1 MAARAKNLSR
11 TFVWII
17 VGLLIIGLAG
27 FGATNLG
34 GNIRTIGKVGDQ
46 PITID
51 AYARELQREMQA
63 FEAQTGQAMTV
74 ARAREL
80 GLDRAVLARLV
91 QLAALDDETQRLG
104 ISSGDENL
112 QREIVQIPAFQGID
126 GKFDRETYRFALD
139 RANMK
144 ETEFE
149 EDLRA
154 ESARTLVQAAVTSG
168 VVMPPVLT
176 NLLIDFVGARR
187 SFTYATLSPDTLE
200 EPLAEPTEEELQAFY
215 DENPDMFRLA
225 ETRRITY
232 VALTPEQVIDSVEV
246 DDAAIQRLFEDRA
259 AEYQLPDRRLVER
272 LVYGNEEAASEAKA
286 QLEVG
291 GTTFE
296 TLVADRGL
304 DLADIDMGDVTTA
317 DLGAA
322 AEAVFAA
329 EEGEVVGPLQTD
341 LGPALFRING
351 ILAARDTPI
360 DDVRDEL
367 RDELAAEQAR
377 RQIEA
382 RAEPIEDMLAGG
394 ATLEDVAKETEMTLG
409 QLDWT
414 PDNGEG
420 IAAYAAFDD
429 TAAQVTESDF
439 PEIAF
444 LDDGGIFALRLDE
457 ILPERPQPFDDARE
471 AVATAW
477 TDAKTREALAA
488 RAEALSAEVTEAGD
502 FESTGLP
509 VNVENGLMRSAYI
522 DATPPNFMEQV
533 FQMEVGETRVIE
545 GETDVFLVRLDATDA
560 PEDSDDI
567 RRTREALSNQMD
579 QALAQALFAAFARDA
594 QLRAGARIDEQ
605 ALNAV
610 LAGFN

>member
-1 MAARAKNLSR
+1 MAARAKNLSK
-11 TFVWII
+11 TFVWVI
-17 VGLLIIGLAG
+17 VALLIVGLAG
-27 FGATNLG
+27 FGATNLS
-34 GNIRTIGKVGDQ
+34 GNVRTVGKVGDQ
-46 PITID
+46 QISID
-51 AYARELQREMQA
+51 DYARELQREMRA
-63 FEAQTGQAMTV
+63 FEAQTGQAMRMEQV
-74 ARAREL
+74 RAM
-80 GLDRAVLARLV
+80 GLDRAVLSRLV
-91 QLAALDDETQRLG
+91 QLAALDNETERLG
-104 ISSGDENL
+104 ISAGDENL
-112 QREIVQIPAFQGID
+112 QREIVKIPAFQGID

-139 RANMK
+139 RANLK

-154 ESARTLVQAAVTSG
+154 ESARTLVQSAVTSG
-168 VVMPPVLT
+168 THMPPVLA
-176 NLLIDFVGARR
+176 NLLVDYVGARR
-187 SFTYATLSPDTLE
+187 SFTYATLSPDALE
-200 EPLAEPTEEELQAFY
+200 EPLAEPTEDELRAFY
-215 DENPDMFRLA
+215 DDNAGQFRLP

-232 VALTPEQVIDSVEV
+232 ISLTPEQVLDSIEI
-246 DDAAIQRLFEDRA
+246 DDAAVQRLFEDRA

-272 LVYGNEEAASEAKA
+272 LVYGSEEAAANAKA

-304 DLADIDMGDVTTA
+304 DLSDIDMGDVTTA

-322 AEAVFAA
+322 AEPVFAA
-329 EEGEVVGPLQTD
+329 EEGEVVGPVQTD

-414 PDNGEG
+414 PDSGED

-429 TAAQVTESDF
+429 AAAKVGESDF

-457 ILPERPQPFDDARE
+457 ILPERPQPFDDAQD

-477 TDAKTREALAA
+477 TEAQTRDALAA
-488 RAEALSAEVTEAGD
+488 RAEALAGQVGEQGD
-502 FESTGLP
+502 FEATGLP
-509 VNVENGLMRSAYI
+509 VNVENGLMRTAYI
-522 DATPPNFMEQV
+522 DGTPPDFMEQV
-533 FQMEVGETRVIE
+533 FQMDVGETRVIT
-545 GETDVFLVRLDATDA
+545 GDTQAFLVRLDAVEA
-560 PEDSDDI
+560 PEDNDEM
-567 RRTREALSNQMD
+567 RQTREALSEQLD